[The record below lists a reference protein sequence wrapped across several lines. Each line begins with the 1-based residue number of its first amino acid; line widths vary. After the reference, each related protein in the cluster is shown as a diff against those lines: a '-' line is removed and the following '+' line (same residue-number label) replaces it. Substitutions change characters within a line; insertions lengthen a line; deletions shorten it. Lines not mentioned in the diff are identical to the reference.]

1 MSRVASRQAI
11 FHYDYLI
18 EPLSRREVQVLHCM
32 ADGLSNAETSHR
44 LVIEVGTV
52 KRHVNSIFG
61 KLGVN
66 NRVQALNK
74 AKEYKII

>member
-1 MSRVASRQAI
+1 
-11 FHYDYLI
+11 
-18 EPLSRREVQVLHCM
+18 M
-32 ADGLSNAETSHR
+32 AAGLTNVETAHR

-52 KRHVNSIFG
+52 KRHINSIFG

-74 AKEYKII
+74 AKEQKII